1 MKNDI
6 AKLNSLIK
14 KVLAYGPSRKAANA
28 KQKKAELAEALV
40 TDVLKDRERAK
51 KRIKRAR
58 QEIEDG
64 ARSKE
69 GRFRVYPVV
78 TYRS

>member
-14 KVLAYGPSRKAANA
+14 RVLAYGPSRKVIDK
-28 KQKKAELAEALV
+28 KQKKAELAEALA
-40 TDVLKDRERAK
+40 TDVLKGRKRAK
-51 KRIKRAR
+51 KRIQKAR

-64 ARSKE
+64 ALPQK
-69 GRFRVYPVV
+69 GRFRL
-78 TYRS
+78 